1 VGSKAWLKQWQRGFL
16 GDVPT
21 PRQHMI
27 CLRLQMNLIVPV
39 TLCQGAFSFDHFTQ
53 LAFCYRSGWVLKSNP
68 VRARSKSLMK
78 LIYIGEAVRGWK
90 FLLYGGL
97 WYDTPLQACRVRKLS
112 RSVSIRFVST
122 NCTKVGL
129 CVIPVGCMCQYLL
142 CSRND
147 SSCVCAPDI

>member
-1 VGSKAWLKQWQRGFL
+1 
-16 GDVPT
+16 
-21 PRQHMI
+21 MI

-53 LAFCYRSGWVLKSNP
+53 LALYYRSGWVLKSNP

-78 LIYIGEAVRGWK
+78 LIYLGVAVREWK
-90 FLLYGGL
+90 FLLHGGL

-112 RSVSIRFVST
+112 RSVWIRFVST
-122 NCTKVGL
+122 NYTKVGL
-129 CVIPVGCMCQYLL
+129 CVIPVGFMCQYLL
-142 CSRND
+142 CIRND

>member
-1 VGSKAWLKQWQRGFL
+1 MGSKAWLKQWQRGFL

-78 LIYIGEAVRGWK
+78 LIYPGEAVREWK
-90 FLLYGGL
+90 FLLCGGL

-112 RSVSIRFVST
+112 RSVSIRFIST

-142 CSRND
+142 RIRND
-147 SSCVCAPDI
+147 SSCVYVPDI